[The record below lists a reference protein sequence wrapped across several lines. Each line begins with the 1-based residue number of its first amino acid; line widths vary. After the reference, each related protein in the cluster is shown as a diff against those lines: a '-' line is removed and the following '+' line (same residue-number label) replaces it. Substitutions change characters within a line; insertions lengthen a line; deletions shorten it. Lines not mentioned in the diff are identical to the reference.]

1 MSQGRRSQEEKTW
14 RKVLS
19 VVLRLVPFLCF
30 IAVFIFFYM
39 IFDMNN
45 KIEDKY
51 YNTNDIV
58 NSASNTNTIENNA
71 IENNN
76 VNQTTN
82 TNTSANTNVESNT
95 NTTVNNNN
103 NNKPPISQPEEE
115 SDIVKA
121 KNIFTDFWGEDN
133 NSSINVYQNGD
144 GEFIVRVT
152 SNQTGANKYFRVN
165 LANEEVSEY

>member
-19 VVLRLVPFLCF
+19 VILRLVPFLCF

-82 TNTSANTNVESNT
+82 TNTSANMSANGSMDGTNKASTSGMYPGYAKYDKLQIKGGGAGGGYYIVCTQDKSGA
-95 NTTVNNNN
+95 TVL
-103 NNKPPISQPEEE
+103 PEGNVDWVVGEE
-115 SDIVKA
+115 
-121 KNIFTDFWGEDN
+121 
-133 NSSINVYQNGD
+133 
-144 GEFIVRVT
+144 
-152 SNQTGANKYFRVN
+152 
-165 LANEEVSEY
+165 